1 MIVAVGLLAAEAV
14 PTKLRIAFFI
24 VREAN
29 AFFGPAIF
37 FLAVTASLPD
47 GTSFVTEALR
57 KAVSFLSAVAGLA
70 VDVDRF
76 LAAEVMGAR
85 DDFVRLMI
93 DQYLLL
99 PLFFDWLN
107 YVIFLKF
114 LPQQHLML

>member
-1 MIVAVGLLAAEAV
+1 MIVTVGLLATEAV
-14 PTKLRIAFFI
+14 PAQLRIALFI

-47 GTSFVTEALR
+47 GTCFIAQALR
-57 KAVSFLSAVAGLA
+57 KTVSFLSAVAGLA

-85 DDFVRLMI
+85 DDFVGLMI
-93 DQYLLL
+93 DKYLLL
-99 PLFFDWLN
+99 PLLFD
-107 YVIFLKF
+107 
-114 LPQQHLML
+114 